1 MKRITLIF
9 VSCFLFC
16 LNLSAQDVEGVAIDS
31 SMTKVQVVEKFGE
44 PEEYTLKNSYMDEEA
59 KYEMYYYGHGEWL
72 EFVNGCLQ
80 SFCVNTPR
88 WSVLVYKMEGGIR
101 VGDPFSKL
109 SPLNPQ
115 LASWIKDNT
124 DSKTYYIPSGDFPIL
139 IDVKEGKIKS
149 VSFIIYN

>member
-16 LNLSAQDVEGVAIDS
+16 LNLSAQDVDGVAIDS
-31 SMTKVQVVEKFGE
+31 LMTKAQVVEKFGE

-59 KYEMYYYGHGEWL
+59 KYEVYYYGQGEWL

-88 WSVLVYKMEGGIR
+88 WSVLAIR
-101 VGDPFSKL
+101 WKAV
-109 SPLNPQ
+109 
-115 LASWIKDNT
+115 
-124 DSKTYYIPSGDFPIL
+124 
-139 IDVKEGKIKS
+139 
-149 VSFIIYN
+149 